1 MSYFRLPRSG
11 RPLFMVAAGAML
23 GAGLMAASPQV
34 PGALDRPACTER
46 VMQAV
51 ASDSAVKGSYSC
63 FDRQLQL
70 GLLSVGV
77 DSDKAFADRLGQNG
91 DYRYLHKTVD
101 GGYVYEY
108 DRPMTPH
115 DRWLGAVEALA
126 LQQTRLDVR
135 RWNLLAAWRERH
147 DFPLAWAEIT
157 GKTQNDESH
166 LYTFYIGADGKITA
180 VK

>member
-1 MSYFRLPRSG
+1 
-11 RPLFMVAAGAML
+11 MVAAGALL
-23 GAGLMAASPQV
+23 GAGLAFSAPQV
-34 PGALDRPACTER
+34 PGALDRPACADR

-51 ASDSAVKGSYSC
+51 STDSTVDGTYSC

-70 GLLSVGV
+70 GLMSVGI
-77 DSDKAFADRLGQNG
+77 DSDKSFADRLGQKG
-91 DYRYLHKTVD
+91 DFHFLHKTVD

-115 DRWLGAVEALA
+115 DQWLGAVDALA
-126 LQQTRLDVR
+126 LQQTRSDVR
-135 RWNLLAAWRERH
+135 HWNLLAAWHEQR
-147 DFPLAWAEIT
+147 DLPLAWAEIT

-166 LYTFYIGADGKITA
+166 LYTFFVDSDGKIAA